1 MILLITM
8 LPLIQEVEV
17 VIIFILQGFQPFTL
31 KTTDSSDL
39 FTLYNSSDEISVQ
52 FDDKVLVLG
61 SLDTAPT
68 PVTGGLF
75 YSGSDEWFL
84 GYEN

>member
-1 MILLITM
+1 MYLKNHITGSY
-8 LPLIQEVEV
+8 IESAENK
-17 VIIFILQGFQPFTL
+17 ITA
-31 KTTDSSDL
+31 D
-39 FTLYNSSDEISVQ
+39 DEISVQ

-68 PVTGGLF
+68 PVAGGLF